1 MYVIQ
6 IISSFQD
13 SRLKFSVS
21 FTFSPATTFPL
32 HLIFFFF
39 YMKAVVSAVTVNIL
53 KYSLHHSVDRLV
65 SSSALG
71 ISNCLI
77 MPLPNTVSPPLA
89 TPVYLSPRQVNM
101 SMCIRNVTDR
111 FGFLNYPVSRMFLFP
126 SQNLL

>member
-13 SRLKFSVS
+13 FRRKFSVS
-21 FTFSPATTFPL
+21 FTFSPATTFRV
-32 HLIFFFF
+32 HLIFFFNT
-39 YMKAVVSAVTVNIL
+39 KAVVLVVTVNIL
-53 KYSLHHSVDRLV
+53 KYLLHRFVDRLV

-77 MPLPNTVSPPLA
+77 MPLPKTASPLLT

-101 SMCIRNVTDR
+101 SMCIRNVTGR
-111 FGFLNYPVSRMFLFP
+111 FGFLNYLVSRMFLFP